1 MKRLAFITNIILFS
15 LTFAQNT
22 SYKFDYYDISNGLS
36 QNRAQAIF
44 QANDGYIYVGSQGG
58 LDRFDG
64 YDFKYYSHNPVDT
77 TSIPYGWVN
86 AIGQDN
92 FGNIWVGTQQKTVG
106 YLQPDGRWKR
116 VSLKGMIEFN
126 KNIGAWWWGLITDF
140 DFIEGKTLISSYG
153 NGLFIIEEGKEKH
166 FTSDNNDINI
176 ISEIYTV
183 DNQIF
188 LATSAGVY
196 KFDETKEEFIQTSI
210 SSPAFGFSA
219 GNNDD
224 EFYVSSPSSVYNYN
238 INNNESLEVELDI
251 SKKDRDFKRMAFH
264 NQKLWIVNESYG
276 IVIYDT
282 KTNSS
287 FEIKPPSIKDTEHAK
302 MIVDRDNAIWIGT
315 ASYGMMKYD
324 PGKQKFKLYS
334 KSFPP
339 SNSLGFDVGWS
350 ATIDNQGN
358 YWTGKA
364 EAFSE
369 LVKID
374 RKTGKVKRYLQDSED
389 ARSWFWAIVN
399 TKEGLLVR
407 KAYPGRGGAQWF
419 NYNSKNDKFNKTSFT
434 ALFPDTVGGTW
445 GYTSDKRTFALSSKG
460 IKIYNGKFFE
470 LDEKLNANFVD
481 KKFPQTDYSVQG
493 DVVYMREPSK
503 EAIDQ
508 IIISYEE
515 LDKQRKY
522 AQSLMTKYDKE
533 RLPNAQ
539 KGFDTYIKEVKK
551 AANYAVKEFEMRKA
565 AFQWQ
570 RAQTAKSGSLD
581 VNKVH
586 SYKYNEDI
594 FARVTNLAN
603 AKNHGMIMMI
613 DYSGSMSTTLASVI
627 DQLIHLVTFCK
638 LVNIPFDVYAFTTG
652 NDYETQAKL
661 ARDGDID
668 FSNVSMP
675 LLISSKLKKAQ
686 FKEALMA
693 LYMRRQCLSSD
704 RWQTNEFGDYFTEM
718 PYDSSIC
725 ARAEEWGSTPLNH
738 CLVLAHGLVRKFK
751 ARHNV
756 DKMNLIVL
764 SDGDS
769 NGMHAF
775 RDRERTDRTDVKR
788 YGTSTVYVDGKNLKM
803 ENLGR
808 YATAEL
814 LNNIRKRYGCN
825 ILGFFISTDA
835 YEFRNKLRM
844 MDEYDTAPANK
855 EYRKNKCVR
864 RVNSLGYDEFY
875 LVKGGKQ
882 LKTNIEDFDVDEEAS
897 TAQVR
902 NAFKKFS
909 KSKKKNKVLLT
920 NFGKAVA

>member
-1 MKRLAFITNIILFS
+1 MQNHNPTIARLLAKENITVQHGNYKTAWFDIKDRILGLPLWKDMGKDVYDLLCGHEVGHALYTPYEGWHDSPEKIKGVPRSYINVIEDARIERFIQRDYPGLVGPFKRGYFKLVEQGFFGDNISDMDFEEVKLIDKINIKAKVGNLVDVPFNDEEIVFYKRAMTTVKFSEVIELCKDILEY
-15 LTFAQNT
+15 TQENT
-22 SYKFDYYDISNGLS
+22 PELLS
-36 QNRAQAIF
+36 QPPQPME
-44 QANDGYIYVGSQGG
+44 DGDIEIPEGDEEMDGPPQGH
-58 LDRFDG
+58 DDG
-64 YDFKYYSHNPVDT
+64 PVLEEEEEKVKT
-77 TSIPYGWVN
+77 E
-86 AIGQDN
+86 QDSA
-92 FGNIWVGTQQKTVG
+92 
-106 YLQPDGRWKR
+106 DGDE
-116 VSLKGMIEFN
+116 S
-126 KNIGAWWWGLITDF
+126 D
-140 DFIEGKTLISSYG
+140 DC
-153 NGLFIIEEGKEKH
+153 KE
-166 FTSDNNDINI
+166 DNNDS
-176 ISEIYTV
+176 SESNDDDTP
-183 DNQIF
+183 
-188 LATSAGVY
+188 SADDLKKKEKG
-196 KFDETKEEFIQTSI
+196 KQENKPLPIEQSERSLTDDIQRSKEEDLLDT
-210 SSPAFGFSA
+210 
-219 GNNDD
+219 D
-224 EFYVSSPSSVYNYN
+224 E
-238 INNNESLEVELDI
+238 
-251 SKKDRDFKRMAFH
+251 H
-264 NQKLWIVNESYG
+264 
-276 IVIYDT
+276 
-282 KTNSS
+282 
-287 FEIKPPSIKDTEHAK
+287 
-302 MIVDRDNAIWIGT
+302 GT
-315 ASYGMMKYD
+315 Q
-324 PGKQKFKLYS
+324 PL
-334 KSFPP
+334 
-339 SNSLGFDVGWS
+339 
-350 ATIDNQGN
+350 
-358 YWTGKA
+358 
-364 EAFSE
+364 
-369 LVKID
+369 
-374 RKTGKVKRYLQDSED
+374 
-389 ARSWFWAIVN
+389 
-399 TKEGLLVR
+399 
-407 KAYPGRGGAQWF
+407 
-419 NYNSKNDKFNKTSFT
+419 
-434 ALFPDTVGGTW
+434 
-445 GYTSDKRTFALSSKG
+445 
-460 IKIYNGKFFE
+460 
-470 LDEKLNANFVD
+470 
-481 KKFPQTDYSVQG
+481 
-493 DVVYMREPSK
+493 YMREPSK

-613 DYSGSMSTTLASVI
+613 DYSGSMSSTLASVI

-704 RWQTNEFGDYFTEM
+704 RWETNEYGDYFTEM

-725 ARAEEWGSTPLNH
+725 AKAEEWGSTPLNH

-825 ILGFFISTDA
+825 TLGFFISTDA

-882 LKTNIEDFDVDEEAS
+882 LKTNIEDFDVKEEAS